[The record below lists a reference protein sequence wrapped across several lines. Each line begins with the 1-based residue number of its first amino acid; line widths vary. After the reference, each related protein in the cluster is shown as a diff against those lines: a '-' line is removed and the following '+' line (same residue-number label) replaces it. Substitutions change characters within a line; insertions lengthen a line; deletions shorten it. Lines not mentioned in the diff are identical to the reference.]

1 MGAAIQIKFYP
12 PFPITFIGSLEKRS
26 SLLEEA
32 DVNPLLWLWYLGH
45 IFRLRAHALGKFKK
59 ILDILIFLRIRGFC
73 FDLDELNN
81 LNYPLMNR
89 GYKQEAINRRIHQI
103 NAIGRESL
111 LVKYSKQNKIEIL
124 VLELISYPAL
134 EIVHEILL

>member
-1 MGAAIQIKFYP
+1 
-12 PFPITFIGSLEKRS
+12 
-26 SLLEEA
+26 
-32 DVNPLLWLWYLGH
+32 
-45 IFRLRAHALGKFKK
+45 
-59 ILDILIFLRIRGFC
+59 
-73 FDLDELNN
+73 
-81 LNYPLMNR
+81 MNR